1 MKKQLLILFL
11 FAFTFVN
18 AQQIQ
23 NSDFEGPDLPANCNG
38 GEEHVNEAQPAR
50 TKVMQDDGSW
60 YRCGGTSIEVD
71 GAEGNVLVSV
81 SSKTPSIR
89 QTISN
94 QVTVGEAIAAGT
106 WYRVKVRLKNR
117 GAHVNNENNVTIS
130 FRHLN
135 DVNVV
140 VPGVALISGEDSTLS
155 VVDNV
160 LLIPYDS
167 FDNTEYSTFEF
178 AFQTPS
184 TLPVGADVN
193 GNGTTANTG
202 SATYHEGVVIQMT
215 RPKVSSSSN
224 AADDIFIAEV
234 SMLED
239 TTASVKELKQFNFSF
254 APNPTKNILRLSAV
268 NKIESVELFNLLGQK
283 ILQKELNSNNET
295 IDISGLDRGVYVMNV
310 TIDGSKG
317 SFKIIKE

>member
-38 GEEHVNEAQPAR
+38 GEAHVNENQPAR

-94 QVTVGEAIAAGT
+94 QVTVGEAISAST

-117 GAHVNNENNVTIS
+117 GAHVNNENAVSIS

-135 DVNVV
+135 DVNVL
-140 VPGVALISGEDSTLS
+140 VPGIALISGENPALS

-167 FDNTEYSTFEF
+167 FDNTGYSTFEF

-184 TLPVGADVN
+184 TLPIGADVG

-202 SATYHEGVVIQMT
+202 SATYHEGMAIQIT
-215 RPKVSSSSN
+215 RPKTSSSD

-234 SMLED
+234 SMVED
-239 TTASVKELKQFNFSF
+239 ATASVKELKQFNFSF
-254 APNPTKNILRLSAV
+254 APNPTKNIVRLSAV

-283 ILQKELNSNNET
+283 MLHKELNSNNET
-295 IDISGLDRGVYVMNV
+295 LDISNLVKGIYIMNV